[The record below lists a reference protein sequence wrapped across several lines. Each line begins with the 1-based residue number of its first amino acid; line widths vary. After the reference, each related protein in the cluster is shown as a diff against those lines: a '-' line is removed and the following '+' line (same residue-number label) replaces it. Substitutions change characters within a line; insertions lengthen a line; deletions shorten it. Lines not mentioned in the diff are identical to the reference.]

1 MALSEK
7 DIDAL
12 AERILHGAQERYV
25 TELTETVEH
34 NLAELAKRGWTA
46 AALEQLALLV
56 PAAAA
61 QILAQHRDAVG
72 EEAASEV
79 SAALEASAADDD
91 AVLAAIYGAQA
102 AAEAASRFPMGATSH
117 FKEMALQTARGL
129 ADIIGRQNVILA
141 ESAARRW
148 FEVAGE
154 AVTSANL
161 GLTPYDKLL
170 AEATVKLADAGIV
183 AVDYGHGGARTV
195 TNMVDVAVRRHIVT
209 QVSQASGR
217 MTMARMRAYGH
228 RLVVTS
234 SHYGARPSHAEWQ
247 GLPCAID
254 GGAVVD
260 GVRYP
265 DIVELTGYGTV
276 GGLKGANCRHS
287 INPYFPGIT
296 ELPAREWPEH
306 EEKFGCSSEAYYEA
320 TQRQRELERRIRKT
334 KREIAA
340 LERNGFGL
348 EDATYVQKRLL
359 LGNQQKTLARW
370 CDERNLVRQY
380 AREKAY
386 GVATQPRALTGML
399 WRTRERGISRK
410 KLAAAGTAVD
420 LDYIRSTAYRKKFNG
435 LTGNRAADEEI
446 HRCAVAA
453 LTHRSGTYGEDLHL
467 VSIMTGECAV
477 SLTSS
482 KQPLTVTPTKS
493 LLEALKEHPEGT
505 LFGVH
510 NHPKSSPPSGS
521 DFSAS
526 KARRYAG
533 GVVALH
539 NGEVYFYKHGH
550 TEFSA
555 RGFDDA
561 VQARIGKGLSEV
573 KAYEAVLAEYAERF
587 GVQWKKLR

>member
-1 MALSEK
+1 MTLSEK

-72 EEAASEV
+72 EEAASEI
-79 SAALEASAADDD
+79 SATLEASAADDD
-91 AVLAAIYGAQA
+91 AVLAAVYGAQA
-102 AAEAASRFPMGATSH
+102 AAGAASRFPMGASSH
-117 FKEMALQTARGL
+117 FREMALQTARGL

-170 AEATVKLADAGIV
+170 AEATVKLADAGIA
-183 AVDYGHGGARTV
+183 AVEYGHGGARTV

-209 QVSQASGR
+209 QVSQTSGR
-217 MTMARMRAYGH
+217 MTLARMRAYGH

-254 GGAVVD
+254 GEAVVD

-386 GVATQPRALTGML
+386 GVAQQPRALRAQEPIVIG
-399 WRTRERGISRK
+399 RTLSAAAFRDTIILPDGSK
-410 KLAAAGTAVD
+410 TKLAGGTR
-420 LDYIRSTAYRKKFNG
+420 I
-435 LTGNRAADEEI
+435 TGI
-446 HRCAVAA
+446 
-453 LTHRSGTYGEDLHL
+453 
-467 VSIMTGECAV
+467 
-477 SLTSS
+477 
-482 KQPLTVTPTKS
+482 VTI
-493 LLEALKEHPEGT
+493 A
-505 LFGVH
+505 
-510 NHPKSSPPSGS
+510 
-521 DFSAS
+521 
-526 KARRYAG
+526 
-533 GVVALH
+533 
-539 NGEVYFYKHGH
+539 
-550 TEFSA
+550 
-555 RGFDDA
+555 
-561 VQARIGKGLSEV
+561 GKGSKRKIDKIDRLVEAYGGKRGQWQKKRGTGYVDDLGMRRKCELHWFEEEDVGRVEMKV
-573 KAYEAVLAEYAERF
+573 KRYYY
-587 GVQWKKLR
+587 